1 MVHSNTIAQ
10 YTNDLK
16 PFALKLTHDF
26 NDADDLV
33 QDTVMKALRYKEKY
47 KEGTN
52 LKGWLY
58 TIMRNTFINNYR
70 SQSRRKTVMSSVE
83 NQSTTTF
90 ANNAEEQILIKDL
103 LKEVKKLDKV
113 YCDPILLL
121 YQGFKYE
128 EIAKTLNT
136 PVGTI
141 KSRVFV
147 ARKMLRER
155 LQVYRMN

>member
-10 YTNDLK
+10 FTNDLK
-16 PFALKLTHDF
+16 PFALKLTHDL

-33 QDTVMKALRYKEKY
+33 QDTVVKALRYQENY

-70 SQSRRKTVMSSVE
+70 SQSRRKVIMESV
-83 NQSTTTF
+83 SKMTTKTF
-90 ANNAEEQILIKDL
+90 TNNAEEQMRIKDL
-103 LKEVKKLDKV
+103 LKEVKKLDK
-113 YCDPILLL
+113 DLRGPIMLL

-128 EIAKTLNT
+128 EIAKKLNV

-147 ARKMLRER
+147 ARKLMRDR
-155 LQVYRMN
+155 LSVYRMN